1 MLCIILLFVA
11 LTYVYLVIQMYIS
24 HIVPV
29 LFCCK
34 PAYNLVSL
42 HDFFVYVLYAS
53 LVMFHILVKIVQF
66 DSILNQN
73 QPYFLKVCPELYK

>member
-1 MLCIILLFVA
+1 VLCIILLFVA

-29 LFCCK
+29 LFCCE

-42 HDFFVYVLYAS
+42 HDFVLYAS